1 MLLVTD
7 FYYIHRVAILFMTF
21 YCFLALFRVFLSHMC
36 RQGNALADAL
46 AKRVRLSSPLLVWME
61 SVPPDLYNC
70 YLSDFRLLI
79 KVAFLAGFSKKKKN
93 DIFKSHKS
101 IIQREKSSLN
111 IDISNF

>member
-1 MLLVTD
+1 MLFFRVIQSRPFMLLVTD

-70 YLSDFRLLI
+70 YLSDFF
-79 KVAFLAGFSKKKKN
+79 VF
-93 DIFKSHKS
+93 
-101 IIQREKSSLN
+101 
-111 IDISNF
+111 